1 MRQSRPRVSSK
12 VYRLVAGELAPHAP
26 RASLVAERIVDDLA
40 VRGWPVGE
48 AVGSEKSLA
57 SRYGVGLN
65 VIRQA
70 MRVLEA
76 RGLAKVRRG
85 PSGGLIVGQSS
96 REQLVRALT
105 RHLRWS
111 GLSRSDID
119 DAIGAIRAYAGR
131 GAASLP
137 PEGRGAEAPLLLI
150 LDALQRFGSEPFDEF
165 ADPAS
170 SDEKQALQIAMLL
183 LKEVSCERCTSGYFL
198 GSVPQ
203 LSDRYGVDARIFIQ
217 AARLMADLGVA
228 RVKRGR
234 SGGLFLRDPGCAA
247 LVSLVHSQMVAQHL
261 RIEDVHRCLWVLNII
276 HARRAAER
284 RAASQFLLEAEETA
298 FAVAKEELP
307 YFWIQLQQEIA
318 YAAEMPALHVFS
330 RCFAAFGIRTVSG
343 FAPPSEY
350 ETDALRDASRRTVG
364 AILKGDAVAAEHAQ
378 RRCHDLIESRMSR
391 RMPPQSLH

>member
-1 MRQSRPRVSSK
+1 MSRPRVSSE
-12 VYRLVAGELAPHAP
+12 VYRLVAGELAQAP

-40 VRGWPVGE
+40 LRGWPVGE
-48 AVGSEKSLA
+48 AVGSERSLA

-70 MRVLEA
+70 LRVLEA
-76 RGLAKVRRG
+76 RGLARVRRG

-111 GLSRSDID
+111 GLSGNDIA

-131 GAASLP
+131 SDGGRDAS
-137 PEGRGAEAPLLLI
+137 RRKTDAPLYLI
-150 LDALQRFGSEPFDEF
+150 LDALQHFGSESSDEF
-165 ADPAS
+165 ADATSP
-170 SDEKQALQIAMLL
+170 DEKQALQIAMLL

-217 AARLMADLGVA
+217 AARLVADLGIA

-234 SGGLFLRDPGCAA
+234 TGGLFLRDPGCAA

-261 RIEDVHRCLWVLNII
+261 RIEDVHQCLWVLNTI
-276 HARRAAER
+276 HTRRAAER
-284 RAASQFLLEAEETA
+284 RATTQFLLGAEEAAST
-298 FAVAKEELP
+298 VAKEKLP
-307 YFWIQLQQEIA
+307 FFWIQLQQEIA
-318 YAAEMPALHVFS
+318 YAAAIPALHVFS
-330 RCFAAFGIRTVSG
+330 RCFAAFGIRTVFG
-343 FAPPSEY
+343 FAPPTER
-350 ETDALRDASRRTVG
+350 ETEELRETSRQTVR
-364 AILKGDAVAAEHAQ
+364 AILGGDADAAERAQ
-378 RRCHDLIESRMSR
+378 RRCHANLMSRMNR
-391 RMPPQSLH
+391 RMPPQSVH